1 MDFVLLFFKLT
12 RKPNGLFNIFLK
24 LNWVRKLL
32 GLILTLAIKR
42 GGKRVEGGTETK
54 KEMII
59 EIDITRMI
67 DIETNFKTEAID
79 MTEETE
85 EIGVIGEEDKETTES
100 KEIENITSSQKKKD
114 TKNKALLE
122 KWLKNKMKNID
133 FM

>member
-1 MDFVLLFFKLT
+1 
-12 RKPNGLFNIFLK
+12 
-24 LNWVRKLL
+24 
-32 GLILTLAIKR
+32 
-42 GGKRVEGGTETK
+42 
-54 KEMII
+54 MII